1 MTRVVQGKDGKFYTV
16 EGPAPIDLEKA
27 RRECRDVIQGNVPFH
42 VDPFTPR
49 PQAEVEPVRHEFCE
63 CITGLYLCDWCRDA

>member
-1 MTRVVQGKDGKFYTV
+1 MVKRDKQGRMYTEADPV
-16 EGPAPIDLEKA
+16 PVDLEKA

-49 PQAEVEPVRHEFCE
+49 PQADIPLDFGGVCYCAYV
-63 CITGLYLCDWCRDA
+63 GGLCDSCSDARY